1 MQSLKENEKEQ
12 RSISK
17 HNIIQWL
24 IFLEFLLRFTGAKDE
39 DSVDARW

>member
-1 MQSLKENEKEQ
+1 MQSLKQNEKEQ

-39 DSVDARW
+39 DSVDDCW